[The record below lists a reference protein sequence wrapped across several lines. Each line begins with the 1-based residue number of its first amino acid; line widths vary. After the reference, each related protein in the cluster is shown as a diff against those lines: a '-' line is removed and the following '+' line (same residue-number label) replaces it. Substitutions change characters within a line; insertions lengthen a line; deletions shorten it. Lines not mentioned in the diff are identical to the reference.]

1 MARKKSKKQKI
12 QMKGNPWI
20 GLAVLC
26 SLILVVYLNFFS
38 GEKQSVEEIIE
49 QARKFESEKNTKEA
63 AVLYR
68 KAAKRGDAGMQSW
81 VGSWYE
87 WGDYGDV
94 DKDYEKAVEW
104 YRKSAEQGND
114 SGQYLLGKMYFKG
127 KGVSKDYSTAAAL
140 YLQSAKQGHPSA
152 LNELA
157 VMHENGQGVEKNAIL
172 SNAFFLLAAQMG
184 DVMAEKIVDEFDQ
197 KLTKEE
203 IKSIEKFAEE
213 FYKNATP
220 AQIKARE
227 KNIEEKKKFQKHMEE
242 LKKKNQ

>member
-1 MARKKSKKQKI
+1 MARKKPKKQKI

-20 GLAVLC
+20 GLLVIC
-26 SLILVVYLNFFS
+26 SVVFIVYFNFFA

-49 QARKFESEKNTKEA
+49 QARKLDSEENYKEA

-68 KAAKRGDAGMQSW
+68 KAAKRGHADTQSW

-94 DKDYEKAVEW
+94 EKDYKKAVEW

-114 SGQYLLGKMYFKG
+114 FGQYKLGKMYFKG

-140 YLQSAKQGHPSA
+140 YLQSAKQGHAGA

-157 VMHENGQGVEKNAIL
+157 VMHENGQGVEKDAVL
-172 SNAFFLLAAQMG
+172 SNAFFLLAAQAG
-184 DVMAEKIVDEFDQ
+184 GVMAQKIVDEFDK

-203 IKSIEKFAEE
+203 IKSIKKFAEE

-227 KNIEEKKKFQKHMEE
+227 KNLKENERYKKRMEE
-242 LKKKNQ
+242 FEKKNQ